1 MAAAFCS
8 EAERLAAM
16 EEDAKQQDA
25 PDAIDGNDPVL
36 RAALLETGGESKP
49 DHDSELPLSTALL
62 CRQRS
67 VKQCLHPFTSSV
79 QTGGSVSLAK

>member
-36 RAALLETGGESKP
+36 RAALLETGGECKP
-49 DHDSELPLSTALL
+49 DHDFKPASS
-62 CRQRS
+62 RS
-67 VKQCLHPFTSSV
+67 RLHCCA
-79 QTGGSVSLAK
+79 VSAP